1 MRLMF
6 VYWAFEDQGSGL
18 LIQGY
23 TQAARALGH
32 EVVVYGRPN
41 PKIPLNYSLDVEAA
55 DAVLFIFE
63 WTTQLMH
70 GDMLDWVRLLEKV
83 PRRRR
88 VILDGDGNYN
98 DPVHVGSDYNHK
110 TVEASKQ
117 WKAVCDSLTDKV
129 CQPTFHP
136 LRSNVRTFLF
146 YCYNPAWE
154 TPLDFR
160 SKDYALLYV
169 GNSKFR
175 WGPLSRVL
183 RAVEPIRD
191 RVGRLGIVGHGWDT
205 LPAWAASMQMVHAY
219 WTDVPYMN
227 QLGVEFLPPVPF
239 EQVVPWMS
247 KATINPVVSRPTFNH
262 LRIVTPRYFETPAAS
277 TIPLFGLD
285 AAYVEEIYGESA
297 LELLLPAE
305 GGERKIEDMLR
316 RPDYYGEIVRGIRQ
330 HLRAKHSQAA
340 RLQELI
346 EIIES

>member
-23 TQAARALGH
+23 TEAARELGH

-41 PKIPLNYSLDVEAA
+41 PKIPLHYSLDIASA

-63 WTTQLMH
+63 WTTNLMQ
-70 GDMLDWVRLLEKV
+70 GDTLDWVRLMEQV

-98 DPVHVGSDYNHK
+98 DPVKIGGDYNHQ
-110 TVEASKQ
+110 TAADSCR
-117 WKAVCDSLTDKV
+117 WTAVCDSLTDKI

-146 YCYNPAWE
+146 YSYNPAWE
-154 TPLDFR
+154 TPLNFR
-160 SKDYALLYV
+160 AKEYAMLYV
-169 GNSKFR
+169 GHSKFR
-175 WGPLSRVL
+175 WGPMSRVL
-183 RAVEPIRD
+183 RAIEPIRD
-191 RVGRLGIVGHGWDT
+191 KVGRLGVVGHGWDA
-205 LPAWAASMQMVHAY
+205 LPAWAGPMKMEDAY
-219 WTDVPYMN
+219 YTDVPFMKK
-227 QLGVEFLPPVPF
+227 LGVECLPPVPF

-247 KATINPVVSRPTFNH
+247 KATFNPVLTRPTFNGM
-262 LRIVTPRYFETPAAS
+262 RIVTPRYFETPAAN

-285 AAYVEEIYGESA
+285 EAYVAEIYGEQA
-297 LELLLPAE
+297 LELVLPSQQPEEKVA
-305 GGERKIEDMLR
+305 DLLR
-316 RPDYYGEIVRGIRQ
+316 RPGYYAEIVRGIRY
-330 HLRAKHSQAA
+330 HLREKHSQTA
-340 RLQELI
+340 RFKELI